1 MATGDEIIKYLRPRK
16 VSITYDEYMAI
27 RYGMNEIDNLIMSGD
42 APKEVIELAKKHY
55 DSLNGLINK
64 IIK

>member
-1 MATGDEIIKYLRPRK
+1 MNEPKPKPRK

-42 APKEVIELAKKHY
+42 ALKEVIELAKKHY

>member
-1 MATGDEIIKYLRPRK
+1 MNKPKPKPRK

>member
-1 MATGDEIIKYLRPRK
+1 MNEPKPKPRK

>member
-1 MATGDEIIKYLRPRK
+1 MNEPKSKPRK

>member
-1 MATGDEIIKYLRPRK
+1 MNEPKPKPRK
-16 VSITYDEYMAI
+16 ISITYDEYMAI

-42 APKEVIELAKKHY
+42 APKEVVELAKKHY

>member
-1 MATGDEIIKYLRPRK
+1 MNEPKPKPRK
-16 VSITYDEYMAI
+16 VSITYDEYMTI

>member
-1 MATGDEIIKYLRPRK
+1 MNEPKPKPRK
-16 VSITYDEYMAI
+16 VSITYNEYMAI

>member
-1 MATGDEIIKYLRPRK
+1 MNEPKSKSRK

-27 RYGMNEIDNLIMSGD
+27 CYGMNEIDNLIMSGD